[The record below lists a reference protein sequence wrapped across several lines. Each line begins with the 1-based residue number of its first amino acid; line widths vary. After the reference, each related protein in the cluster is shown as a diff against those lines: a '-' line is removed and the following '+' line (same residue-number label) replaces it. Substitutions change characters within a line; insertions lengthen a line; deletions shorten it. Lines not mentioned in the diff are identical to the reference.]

1 MSFVLAVD
9 GVIQSYPYSV
19 QQLKA
24 DNPTVSYPRNMDDEA
39 LATHDVYPVEL
50 LEAPAI
56 DAETEVVEKNAAPLF
71 NGVGWQLGWTVSP
84 KYVEYTDENGTVVTV
99 QDQIDAAAA
108 EKIAS
113 QRASTS
119 ISMRQCRL
127 QLLAENKLTDVEAAI
142 AALPESDQ
150 AAAQIEWEYAANVD
164 RISPLVA
171 VMASSLSLNDEQ
183 VDTMFA
189 SAALL

>member
-24 DNPTVSYPRNMDDEA
+24 DNPTVSYPRNMNNEA

-50 LEAPAI
+50 LEAPAV
-56 DAETEVVEKNAAPLF
+56 DAETEVAEKNAAPLF
-71 NGVGWQLGWTVSP
+71 NGVGWQLGWTVNP
-84 KYVEYTDENGTVVTV
+84 KYVEYTDESGTVVTV

-108 EKIAS
+108 ERIAS

-119 ISMRQCRL
+119 VSMRQCRL
-127 QLLAENKLTDVEAAI
+127 QLLSENKLSDVETAI
-142 AALPESDQ
+142 AALPSPDQ
-150 AAAQIEWEYAANVD
+150 EAAQIEWEYAANVE

-171 VMASSLSLNDEQ
+171 VMGATLSLNDEQ
-183 VDTMFA
+183 IDTMFA

>member
-56 DAETEVVEKNAAPLF
+56 DAETEVLEKNAAPLF
-71 NGVGWQLGWTVSP
+71 NGVGWQIGWTVSS

-127 QLLAENKLTDVEAAI
+127 QLLSENKLTDVEAAI
-142 AALPESDQ
+142 AALPASDQ

-171 VMASSLSLNDEQ
+171 VMASALSLNDEQ

-189 SAALL
+189 SAVLL

>member
-1 MSFVLAVD
+1 MKYRKRTD
-9 GVIQSYPYSV
+9 GSLMTKS
-19 QQLKA
+19 QLIA
-24 DNPTVSYPRNMDDEA
+24 DNPNTSLPKTWEESTLDFLGVDPV
-39 LATHDVYPVEL
+39 LATPKPTLGDYEVAVAADPVFVGGSWV
-50 LEAPAI
+50 EA
-56 DAETEVVEKNAAPLF
+56 
-71 NGVGWQLGWTVSP
+71 WTVQP
-84 KYVEYTDENGTVVTV
+84 MFAEYTDESGTVVTV
-99 QDQIDAAAA
+99 QDQIDAAEEQRLA
-108 EKIAS
+108 KM
-113 QRASTS
+113 RASTS

-164 RISPLVA
+164 RISPLVT